1 MTSHRDKGHRE
12 RAGHAYH
19 ARRRFF
25 KKVSLLSIVLGLLSM
40 LGSVII
46 FALSFL
52 RVFNGNHHRMTI
64 FSLGYLVVGVFLLAL
79 RFILERFRSTGTSQH
94 RPQPYL
100 KKDFGA
106 QNSTPADDTEPA
118 TPSRES
124 GAVLILVLI
133 MLGLVAGLVLQAQ
146 TSARAALRQRQASAL
161 AARLQHAATDAARA
175 ALQRLADDEDLA
187 VDHTNELWAAT
198 REVKDPSG
206 VTTRVRMLDE
216 SRCFDVNNLAAAGD
230 STRAAEDIL
239 MDILTLCGDFA
250 PVDRVDALK
259 DWIDG
264 NDDGASERAFYKT
277 LTPPGRPANRI
288 LYSWG
293 EWLQVRG
300 FTRAFFERHPRHS
313 ALEAFNADVV
323 DCLTVLPLPRAR
335 PVPVNVNTATKEVL
349 LGVLGLDR
357 EDLVAAILFLR
368 ARGPIRSIEDSALS
382 ADPQFLR
389 TAARYLDVKSHAFLV
404 DVQAYADGRT
414 ERLRVLAR
422 RGPQGDVDAIQWIF

>member
-12 RAGHAYH
+12 RPGHAYH

-25 KKVSLLSIVLGLLSM
+25 KKVSLLSIVVGLLSVVC
-40 LGSVII
+40 SIII

-52 RVFNGNHHRMTI
+52 RVFTPNHHRMTI
-64 FSLGYLVVGVFLLAL
+64 FSLGYLVVGVILLAL

-100 KKDFGA
+100 KTDFGA
-106 QNSTPADDTEPA
+106 QNPAPVVSAEPA
-118 TPSRES
+118 TSSRES

-146 TSARAALRQRQASAL
+146 TVARAALRQQQAAAL
-161 AARLQHAATDAARA
+161 AVRLQHAATDAARG
-175 ALQRLADDEDLA
+175 ALQRLADDEDLD

-206 VTTRVRMLDE
+206 VTTRVRILDE

-230 STRAAEDIL
+230 STRAVEDIL

-264 NDDGASERAFYKT
+264 NDEGVSESIFYKT
-277 LTPPGRPANRI
+277 MTPPYRPANRI

-300 FTRAFFERHPRHS
+300 FARAFFERHPRHS

-335 PVPVNVNTATKEVL
+335 PVRVNVNTAAKEVL

-368 ARGPIRSIEDSALS
+368 ARGPIRSIESSALS

-389 TAARYLDVKSHAFLV
+389 TAGRYLDVKSHAFLV